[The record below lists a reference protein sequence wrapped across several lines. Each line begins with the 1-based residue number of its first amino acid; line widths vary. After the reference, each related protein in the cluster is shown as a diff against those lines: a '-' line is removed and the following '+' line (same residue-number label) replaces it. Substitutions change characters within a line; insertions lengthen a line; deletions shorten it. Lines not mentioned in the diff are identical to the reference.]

1 MEVLMRTTKVLSITL
16 PEAMLVEAKKRAKK
30 ENRTMSELVREA
42 LRRYEDMQWLR
53 EMQTYGEERAV
64 AAGILTEEDVDRVI
78 HEYRAERR
86 AEKSRASQRKA
97 S

>member
-1 MEVLMRTTKVLSITL
+1 MRTTKVLSITL
-16 PEAMLVEAKKRAKK
+16 PDAMLKDAKKLAKK

-42 LRRYEDMQWLR
+42 LRRYGAVQRLKELQS
-53 EMQTYGEERAV
+53 YGEQRAREL
-64 AAGILTEEDVDRVI
+64 GINEGDVDRLI

-86 AEKSRASQRKA
+86 SLLEASGALERKA

>member
-1 MEVLMRTTKVLSITL
+1 MRTTKVLSITL
-16 PEAMLVEAKKRAKK
+16 PEAMLDEAKKRAKK

-42 LRRYEDMQWLR
+42 LRHYQATRWLDDIKP
-53 EMQTYGEERAV
+53 YAEERAIT
-64 AAGILTEEDVDRVI
+64 AGILTEEDVDRVI

-86 AEKSRASQRKA
+86 ARAEKNGMRSRKA